1 MSELVTKIIE
11 LFKELYPFIVG
22 YFSAKQDTKIDILK
36 EENEKL
42 KEFNEIDNK
51 PVNVDVFDARV
62 WK

>member
-11 LFKELYPFIVG
+11 LFKELYPFVVG
-22 YFSAKQDTKIDILK
+22 YFSAKRDTKIDNLK

-42 KEFNEIDNK
+42 KSFNEIDNK